1 MFYKRLKS
9 ARMGSEVCCNFF
21 SNFFPLHFYAS
32 RKMKLLKQKVLQI
45 VFGIRLGYF
54 YFSMPG
60 FFKDKFYKKP
70 LQLLEP
76 YNIICCQ
83 FHQHV
88 TSAFFVQNF
97 GVKNYKAVFLV

>member
-1 MFYKRLKS
+1 
-9 ARMGSEVCCNFF
+9 
-21 SNFFPLHFYAS
+21 
-32 RKMKLLKQKVLQI
+32 MKLLKQKVLQI

-97 GVKNYKAVFLV
+97 GVKNYKAVFLVCNILAPKYWQKKGA